1 MSTAAAAFWVVIG
14 LAALIAGAEVLTRGG
29 TRLAAH
35 LGVPP
40 IIIGL
45 TIVSIGTSTPELAVG
60 IDSALEGAGSL
71 TVGNIAGT
79 NVVNILLVLGLS
91 ALARSVVVETS
102 TIRVTLPAITIAAL
116 MLMAMS
122 WKGHLSRVDG
132 AVLLAGAVVYTVL
145 VIRRARRD
153 SRSVM
158 LEYAYEFAEGS
169 ERRPLA
175 QLWNLTLLVAGC
187 ASVVVGSVWLV
198 DGSVELAT
206 ALGVPEGVIGLTV
219 IAIGTS
225 SPELVTTIIGTLH
238 DERDIAVGN
247 LLGSSAYNILL
258 ILGVT
263 ALVPSDGI
271 DFDRHLVRIDIPIMT
286 IASIALVPILL
297 TGRRVSRR
305 EGGFMVGAYLV
316 YLAYLLIART

>member
-1 MSTAAAAFWVVIG
+1 MAGLWVAAG
-14 LAALIAGAEVLTRGG
+14 LVALVAGAEVLTRGG

-40 IIIGL
+40 IVIGL

-60 IDSALEGAGSL
+60 IDSALQGAGSL

-79 NVVNILLVLGLS
+79 NTVNILLVLGLS
-91 ALARSVVVETS
+91 ALLRSVVVETS

-116 MLMAMS
+116 LLMAMS

-132 AVLLAGAVVYTVL
+132 AVLLVGAVLYTAL

-153 SRSVM
+153 SRSVL
-158 LEYAYEFAEGS
+158 LEYAYEYSEGAD
-169 ERRPLA
+169 RRVGA
-175 QLWNLTLLVAGC
+175 QLWNLALLIAGC
-187 ASVVVGSVWLV
+187 ASVVIGSIWLV
-198 DGSVELAT
+198 DGSVDLARS
-206 ALGVPEGVIGLTV
+206 LGVSEGLIGLTI

-225 SPELVTTIIGTLH
+225 TPELATTIVGTLR

-258 ILGVT
+258 ILGIT
-263 ALVPSDGI
+263 SLVPSDGI
-271 DFDRHLVRIDIPIMT
+271 DFDRQLVHIDIPVMAV
-286 IASIALVPILL
+286 ASMALVPILV

-305 EGGFMVGAYLV
+305 EGAFMVGAYAV